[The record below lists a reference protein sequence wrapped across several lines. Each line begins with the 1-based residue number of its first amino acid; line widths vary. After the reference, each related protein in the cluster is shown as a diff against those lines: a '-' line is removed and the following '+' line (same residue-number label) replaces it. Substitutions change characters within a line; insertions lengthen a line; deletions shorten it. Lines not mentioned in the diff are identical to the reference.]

1 MHVATLSARGVSPLQ
16 DYFSASA
23 SSALPPPLSGQ
34 LVLSCEPPI
43 PPKACPKSKKPK
55 VEGAA
60 AASSSGEVK
69 AIVVMVQEMSE
80 KLLAKEAGAT
90 DGFDAETVAHLQ
102 QLAAGLV
109 DDEVWS
115 PTANTYNLCFN
126 ISVARLYVRQLLVC
140 IVIAYVI
147 RHRVPTPQA

>member
-1 MHVATLSARGVSPLQ
+1 MLVAL
-16 DYFSASA
+16 
-23 SSALPPPLSGQ
+23 
-34 LVLSCEPPI
+34 
-43 PPKACPKSKKPK
+43 
-55 VEGAA
+55 
-60 AASSSGEVK
+60 
-69 AIVVMVQEMSE
+69 VQETAE
-80 KLLAKEAGAT
+80 KLVAKEAGAT

-102 QLAAGLV
+102 QLAARLV